1 MFAVFTTGGSLD
13 LNMGVEVK
21 GEVKYV
27 KFIPAVLYGS
37 KGESLFSTND
47 ADLIDAMKKHHYYG
61 VYYTVKEEINDECPE
76 NKACDTEKSIKTI
89 EDELRDPETA
99 VYDETVTTKGMAVAY
114 IQGNYDD
121 VFTATTV
128 EEMKREAARK
138 WNVIFKN
145 WGK

>member
-1 MFAVFTTGGSLD
+1 MTTFTTGDARNLTLSIKVNGRTRWVSFTFPVIYGNKGVSTFSTSDKALIEA
-13 LNMGVEVK
+13 LKRHPEYGTLFYIKESIEESPIMGV
-21 GEVKYV
+21 
-27 KFIPAVLYGS
+27 
-37 KGESLFSTND
+37 
-47 ADLIDAMKKHHYYG
+47 
-61 VYYTVKEEINDECPE
+61 NDES
-76 NKACDTEKSIKTI
+76 AKTI

>member
-1 MFAVFTTGGSLD
+1 MTIFTTGDRRNLTLSLKVD
-13 LNMGVEVK
+13 GKTRWVSFTFPV
-21 GEVKYV
+21 
-27 KFIPAVLYGS
+27 IYGNR
-37 KGESLFSTND
+37 GESTFAT
-47 ADLIDAMKKHHYYG
+47 ADKALIDALKRHEQYG
-61 VYYTVKEEINDECPE
+61 SLFYIKEGDVQ
-76 NKACDTEKSIKTI
+76 TESAVEVAEGGKTI
-89 EDELRDPETA
+89 EDELKDPATA

-114 IQGNYDD
+114 IQGNYDG

>member
-1 MFAVFTTGGSLD
+1 MGAIFTTKSTKTID
-13 LNMGVEVK
+13 ISVK
-21 GEVKYV
+21 VNGKSHRVS
-27 KFIPAVLYGS
+27 FMPSVLFGI
-37 KGESLFSTND
+37 KGESLYST
-47 ADLIDAMKKHHYYG
+47 ADEEITKALKNHKYYG
-61 VYYTVKEEINDECPE
+61 VYFFLKSEDAPALINEV
-76 NKACDTEKSIKTI
+76 TKTI

-128 EEMKREAARK
+128 EDMKREAARK